1 MKRTRPGFPLVLM
14 LLASSACSSG
24 GSGGSAGAPGK
35 GGTTGSGGAI
45 STGGGGSNS
54 GGSSTAGSSAAGS
67 STGGSSTAGGSTAGG
82 GNLAGSSTGGSSTGG
97 GSTAG
102 GSTGGGAGGGGPLAC
117 PALPT
122 AVIAAKDVI
131 QINDDGGWCWY
142 QDERVVI
149 DTKTKKA
156 IVGSVA
162 TGSSRN
168 GQPEAVIYDIAA
180 GTKTKYNLGGKLN
193 PDDHNAPG
201 FVVMPDGK
209 YVAMWATHR
218 DNCYSY
224 YGVFDGT
231 QWSSKTYD
239 WAKNGCEWEAGQ
251 NPNSPHKI
259 TYANPWYLSAEMKI
273 FSAVRSISTS
283 PAMLASSDGGASWNL
298 YGRLTST
305 PTVGYVAGYYKYWG
319 NGTDRIDFVATQ
331 AHPRD
336 DKTSLWHGYYKG
348 GKLYDSADKVID
360 DNAGD
365 TTAQNIDKFTMV
377 VAHGTQLKTPGGMIP
392 LYRLWNHDIVRYD
405 DGTIVVMGQARADFP
420 DSTPAATG
428 ADPDKRLIYARWDG
442 KAWTVTYLAKA
453 GPKLYPDE
461 QDYTG
466 LGAAHPD
473 NPNVIFVSTTF
484 DPRTDMAVPS
494 KKHEIFMGVTCDKGA
509 TWKWAPLTENST
521 KDNLRPV
528 VPKWDADHTFLLW
541 ERGDYNTAQTYKTEI
556 LGTTVLS
563 TGAL

>member
-1 MKRTRPGFPLVLM
+1 MNRTSPRLPLVLM
-14 LLASSACSSG
+14 LIAASACSSS
-24 GSGGSAGAPGK
+24 GSGGTGGAAGK
-35 GGTTGSGGAI
+35 GGATGSGGAA
-45 STGGGGSNS
+45 NS
-54 GGSSTAGSSAAGS
+54 GGSSVGGTSAAGS
-67 STGGSSTAGGSTAGG
+67 STGGGSAGGGSSTAG
-82 GNLAGSSTGGSSTGG
+82 GSSTGGSSTGG
-97 GSTAG
+97 
-102 GSTGGGAGGGGPLAC
+102 AGGGGPVTC
-117 PALPT
+117 PTLPT
-122 AVIAAKDVI
+122 AVIASKDII
-131 QINDDGGWCWY
+131 QLNDDGGWCWY

-149 DTKTKKA
+149 DTKAKKA
-156 IVGSVA
+156 IIGSVA
-162 TGSSRN
+162 TGGSRN

-180 GTKTKYNLGGKLN
+180 GTKTRYNLGGKLN

-360 DNAGD
+360 DTAGD

-377 VAHGTQLKTPGGMIP
+377 VAHGTQIKAPDGMIP

-405 DGTIVVMGQARADFP
+405 DGTIVVMGQARANYP
-420 DSTPAATG
+420 DSTPAPTG

-442 KAWTVTYLAKA
+442 KAWAVTYLVKA

-466 LGAAHPD
+466 LGAVHPD
-473 NPNVIFVSTTF
+473 NPNVVFVSTTF
-484 DPRTDMAVPS
+484 DPRTDVAVPGG
-494 KKHEIFMGVTCDKGA
+494 KHEIFMGVTCDKGA
-509 TWKWAPLTENST
+509 TWQWAPLTEKSA

-528 VPKWDADHTFLLW
+528 VPKWDATHTFLLW